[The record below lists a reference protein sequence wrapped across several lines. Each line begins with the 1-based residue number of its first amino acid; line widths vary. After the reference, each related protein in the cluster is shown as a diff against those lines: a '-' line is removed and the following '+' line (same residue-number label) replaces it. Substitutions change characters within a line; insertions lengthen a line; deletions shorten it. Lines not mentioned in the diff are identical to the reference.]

1 MERKSI
7 EEFQIFQAATAAR
20 EFSYLRGNNRSPSVI
35 TISRRFKDDLTS
47 SVIAVFYFSRY
58 ALRKLGPRT
67 TKTGELLYVNPAQ

>member
-1 MERKSI
+1 MEQKSI

-20 EFSYLRGNNRSPSVI
+20 EFRFLRGNNGSQSVI
-35 TISRRFKDDLTS
+35 TISGRFKDDLTN

-67 TKTGELLYVNPAQ
+67 TETRGL

>member
-1 MERKSI
+1 MVQKSV
-7 EEFQIFQAATAAR
+7 EEFQVFQAATTAR
-20 EFSYLRGNNRSPSVI
+20 EFSYLRGNNGSQSVI

-67 TKTGELLYVNPAQ
+67 TETRGL